1 MKIKKIAITA
11 IGIIILILIA
21 INVKATNNLKAT
33 LSSSKT
39 QLTKEEEVE
48 ITLKFEQYEQI
59 EDGINA
65 YKAKFEYDKEIF
77 EEVLQENFE
86 CQNDWEQLKYN
97 KETGEFVAIKKAGS
111 TEPEEVAKI
120 KLKVKE
126 NIKAKKTEVITSEVV
141 TSEGKEDILIENAKV
156 EIDIVEEQTEK
167 PIDPVEP
174 IEPDKITSEKYN
186 IEEEYISRIL
196 PKTTVKEFKQNV
208 TTKQQMVF
216 TDENGNE
223 LKEDSM
229 IKTGTKL
236 KVGTTLNFT
245 LIVIGDIDKDAQI
258 TINDIA
264 EMKLHIIEYKL
275 LTGMKL
281 KAADIDNDNRVT
293 INDLAQLK
301 LILIDLLKL

>member
-11 IGIIILILIA
+11 IGIIIIILIA

-33 LSSSKT
+33 LSSSKAE
-39 QLTKEEEVE
+39 LNKGEEVE

-59 EDGINA
+59 EEGINA
-65 YKAKFEYDKEIF
+65 YKAKLEYDKEAF

>member
-33 LSSSKT
+33 LSSSKAE
-39 QLTKEEEVE
+39 LNKGEEVE

-59 EDGINA
+59 EEGINA
-65 YKAKFEYDKEIF
+65 YKAKLEYDKEAF

-174 IEPDKITSEKYN
+174 IEPDKMTSEKYN

>member
-1 MKIKKIAITA
+1 MKINKIAITA
-11 IGIIILILIA
+11 IGIMLLILIA
-21 INVKATNNLKAT
+21 INVNATNDLKAT

-48 ITLKFEQYEQI
+48 ITLKFEQYAQI
-59 EDGINA
+59 KDGINA
-65 YKAKFEYDKEIF
+65 YKAKLEYDKEIF
-77 EEVLQENFE
+77 KEVLQEDFE

-111 TEPEEVAKI
+111 TEPEEVVKI

-126 NIKAKKTEVITSEVV
+126 NVKAKKTEVIASEVV
-141 TSEGKEDILIENAKV
+141 TSEGKEDILIENTKV
-156 EIDIVEEQTEK
+156 EINIVEEQTEK
-167 PIDPVEP
+167 PIEP
-174 IEPDKITSEKYN
+174 IEPDGITSEKYK
-186 IEEEYISRIL
+186 IEKEYISRIL
-196 PKTTVKEFKQNV
+196 PKTTVKEFKENV

-223 LKEDSM
+223 LKDDSM
-229 IKTGTKL
+229 IKTGSKL
-236 KVGTTLNFT
+236 KVGSTLNYT

-281 KAADIDNDNRVT
+281 KSADIDNDNRIT